1 LRINQKK
8 FADSHISEICGCA
21 IAYCAQEYADL
32 TKQLRGAATFANL
45 INDTGGKFATSVNEL
60 PIFPQIFE
68 QIRNGPKGI
77 LRGLGETDS

>member
-8 FADSHISEICGCA
+8 FADSRISEICGFA
-21 IAYCAQEYADL
+21 IAYCSQEFADL
-32 TKQLRGAATFANL
+32 TKQLCGAATFANL
-45 INDTGGKFATSVNEL
+45 INDTIGKFATSVNEL

-68 QIRNGPKGI
+68 QIRNGPNGI